1 MISKRTILPLLLFLT
16 LFTQSV
22 LSAPQRIGLL
32 VAVEQESIF
41 EKYGKAAKV
50 ESSGG
55 FKVYRYKNHNYSL
68 FVINSGV
75 GEIAA
80 AAATQ
85 VLIDVYH
92 VDLVVNFGVTGALTD
107 EMTLAENCIVEK
119 IIHYDFDLSGIDPV
133 KVGQYPNFNDEY
145 LYTDT
150 ALVNRALRVCPTLK
164 QVTCASADKFVAS
177 QADKQRLHSDFGA
190 DICEMESAA
199 IYLTCY
205 RNHIP
210 CIFIKAISDSLTGGG
225 KEYYTELLRA
235 ASLCLEV
242 TDKVI
247 KTIK

>member
-1 MISKRTILPLLLFLT
+1 M
-16 LFTQSV
+16 
-22 LSAPQRIGLL
+22 
-32 VAVEQESIF
+32 
-41 EKYGKAAKV
+41 
-50 ESSGG
+50 
-55 FKVYRYKNHNYSL
+55 
-68 FVINSGV
+68 

-92 VDLVVNFGVTGALTD
+92 VDLVVNFGVAGALTD

-164 QVTCASADKFVAS
+164 RVTCASADK
-177 QADKQRLHSDFGA
+177 
-190 DICEMESAA
+190 
-199 IYLTCY
+199 CY